1 MSLLEILLVAV
12 ALAMDAF
19 AVSLAAGAT
28 AYARS
33 ARARFRLS
41 FHFGLFQ
48 CLMPIAGWLLGTTV
62 ARSVESVDHWV
73 AFGLLAFVG
82 VRMLMAAFREEETAP
97 QRDPSR
103 GATLIMLSIAT
114 SIDALAV
121 GLTLAMLEVGIWYAS
136 AVIGVVTGLLSLV
149 AIRLGNRI
157 GARFG
162 PRMEAVGGTIL
173 VVIGARIL
181 FQHLGWG

>member
-1 MSLLEILLVAV
+1 MSTFELFAVAV

-28 AYARS
+28 PYART

-48 CLMPIAGWLLGTTV
+48 SLMPIAGWLVGTSL
-62 ARSVESVDHWV
+62 ARAIESLDHWV

-82 VRMLMAAFREEETAP
+82 VRMLIAAFREEATTP
-97 QRDPSR
+97 RRDPSR
-103 GATLIMLSIAT
+103 GATLVMLSIAT

-121 GLTLAMLEVGIWYAS
+121 GLSLAMLEVAIWYAS
-136 AVIGVVTGLLSLV
+136 AIIGVVTGLLSLA
-149 AIRLGNRI
+149 AIRLGNRL

-162 PRMEAVGGTIL
+162 QRMEAAGGTIL
-173 VVIGARIL
+173 VAIGTRIL
-181 FQHLGWG
+181 FEHLGWL